1 MNYYS
6 SLIIRILLAVVIPI
20 QLFYFVF
27 KPITIGLSEAVFR
40 IIGYSTSVVGDYIL
54 VKNKLFEFLPAC
66 IAASAYYLLILLILF
81 TKDINFILGF
91 KLFISGAALLLGMN
105 ILRIFILVLVLIKY
119 GVNYFEAVH
128 LFFWT
133 FIASVFVVLVWI
145 FLIKWYGIK
154 SIPVYSD
161 VKYFIKLSRSR

>member
-54 VKNKLFEFLPAC
+54 VNNKLFEFVPAC